1 MKKWVT
7 YLRNRYI
14 LSSLIAVVYVLVL
27 HNTDVYTLIQRSNRV
42 SDLEAEIERKKQE
55 IEVMKENLA
64 SLQDLRSLE
73 KYAREQHLFKRDDET
88 IFIFS
93 FE

>member
-1 MKKWVT
+1 MKKWVER
-7 YLRNRYI
+7 LRNRYI

-27 HNTDVYTLIQRSNRV
+27 HNTDVYTLIKRSNRV

-55 IEVMKENLA
+55 IEIMKENLA